1 MLIEERI
8 PRRRKL
14 GRALTLKCPKCGFGK
29 VFYPAKFPGVRPQM
43 RTTCEHCGYSFEREE
58 GYYRGAVYLSYG
70 LMLVEGVLAFLLSKF
85 LIFGLSTRDSI
96 LIAITAMLF
105 LSFYNYRI
113 ARVIW
118 LSKDDEPAKIA

>member
-8 PRRRKL
+8 PRRRRV
-14 GRALTLKCPKCGFGK
+14 GRALALKCPKCGFGK
-29 VFYPAKFPGVRPQM
+29 VFYSGKFPGRPQM
-43 RTTCEHCGYSFEREE
+43 RDTCEHCGYSFSRNE

-105 LSFYNYRI
+105 LSLYNYKI

-118 LSKDDEPAKIA
+118 LSKDDEPVKLA